1 MARRVIGLDVGTNAV
16 RVAEIEVGPSP
27 VLRAFGQVA
36 LPPEAMREGEIV
48 DPGAVTAAI
57 ERLWRELGLRKGDVR
72 VGIASPRV
80 IVRPVELPAM
90 PEEDLAGALRFQAQE
105 LIPIPIEEA
114 VFDFQVLDT
123 MPPVEGEEGTG
134 TSRVL
139 LAAAHRE
146 TVNRL
151 VDAVRAAGLRVGA
164 VDVVPLALVRSLAT
178 FATED
183 TAPGAEAIVSIG
195 GGTTVVV
202 VHEAGLP
209 RFVRILGSGGR
220 VLTDAVARELDL
232 PAETAES
239 VKRQG
244 DLAPDDLGARARTA
258 IERPLNDLLEEVR
271 SSIDYY
277 RTQAGAAPLRRA
289 LITGGSS
296 RLTGIVDRLSSVLG
310 VPVEE
315 ARPRDYVVVG
325 DIGFPAEELPAL
337 DPYLAVPIGLALG
350 GIGTTRRIDLTTVV
364 RRVEVDRRLVG
375 ALAACLVALIV
386 LLGFLTAKKSND
398 VSSAK
403 DDLQTVQQS
412 NTRLQSE
419 ITRLGGVQADQRQV
433 EAMKAQVTQLLQ
445 GDVSWGTV
453 LQGIARVI
461 PNDVWLT
468 GFQGT
473 LNKAS
478 ASPSAAANTAA
489 GISGSAATT
498 STTGST
504 TTTASGGT
512 TSTTGAGA
520 VPAGGPTGTITFS
533 GMGLDF
539 TSVASWIQRLSGV
552 PALSD
557 VWVSSAS
564 RQTGQTQAGQTATTS
579 QQPITFSSTATFN
592 ANARSNRLQ
601 QLQQGN
607 G

>member
-1 MARRVIGLDVGTNAV
+1 VARRVIGLDVGTNAV

-57 ERLWRELGLRKGDVR
+57 ERLWRELGLRKGEVR

-105 LIPIPIEEA
+105 LIPIPIDEA

-123 MPPVEGEEGTG
+123 MPPLEGEEGTG

-146 TVNRL
+146 TVTRL
-151 VDAVRAAGLRVGA
+151 VDAVRAAGLRA
-164 VDVVPLALVRSLAT
+164 AAIDVVPLALVRALT
-178 FATED
+178 IVPTDD
-183 TAPGAEAIVSIG
+183 TAPGAEAIVSMG

-209 RFVRILGSGGR
+209 RFVRILGAGGR
-220 VLTDAVARELDL
+220 VLTDAVARDLDL

-244 DLAPDDLGARARTA
+244 DLAPDDLGARARAA
-258 IERPLNDLLEEVR
+258 IERPLSDLLEEVR

-277 RTQAGAAPLRRA
+277 RTQPGAAPLRRA

-296 RLTGIVDRLSSVLG
+296 RLSGIVDRLSSVLG

-315 ARPRDYVVVG
+315 ARPRDHVVVA
-325 DIGFPAEELPAL
+325 DIGFPPEELPAL
-337 DPYLAVPIGLALG
+337 DPYLVVPIGLAFG
-350 GIGTTRRIDLTTVV
+350 GIGATRRINLTTVV

-386 LLGFLTAKKSND
+386 LLGFLTVKKSND
-398 VSSAK
+398 VSNAK
-403 DDLQTVQQS
+403 DDLKTVQQS
-412 NTRLQSE
+412 NTQLQAE

-445 GDVSWGTV
+445 NDVSWGTL

-461 PNDVWLT
+461 PDDVWLT
-468 GFQGT
+468 SFQGT
-473 LNKAS
+473 QSKTAT
-478 ASPSAAANTAA
+478 AAPSSAANTAA

-498 STTGST
+498 TTSGS
-504 TTTASGGT
+504 SGAT
-512 TSTTGAGA
+512 TSTTAPGA
-520 VPAGGPTGTITFS
+520 VPAGGPTGTLTFS
-533 GMGLDF
+533 ATGLDF
-539 TSVASWIQRLSGV
+539 TSVASWIQRISDI
-552 PALSD
+552 PALSN

-564 RQTGQTQAGQTATTS
+564 RGGQGQSGAGAGAGSTGQNLV
-579 QQPITFSSTATFN
+579 TFSSTATFN

-601 QLQQGN
+601 QLEQGD